1 MNASQDMLSDAADR
15 LEHLHVLT
23 IPSGEEA
30 INGTV
35 DLVVQSLYRAVP
47 RNGYVLQRV
56 IEVTLT
62 STPSGYYLVQWM
74 LSTSVELHYRR
85 KLIGQKFE

>member
-1 MNASQDMLSDAADR
+1 MTLRIDSR
-15 LEHLHVLT
+15 LARSYYTL
-23 IPSGEEA
+23 GEEA

-35 DLVVQSLYRAVP
+35 DLVVQSLYEPSPQWLRIAEGD
-47 RNGYVLQRV
+47 R
-56 IEVTLT
+56 ITLT